1 MRLVREGLHSGA
13 WQWAFVNVVP
23 RLARASICGVLASG
37 CPLRCPIQS
46 FWSSMAIKR
55 MFGWSAAYTDEQ
67 KADEQKAV
75 RKQHAI
81 IVFIES

>member
-1 MRLVREGLHSGA
+1 
-13 WQWAFVNVVP
+13 
-23 RLARASICGVLASG
+23 
-37 CPLRCPIQS
+37 
-46 FWSSMAIKR
+46 MAIKR

-67 KADEQKAV
+67 KADEQTAA